1 MNLPIFNCN
10 TEFFFTLRAKNIQ
23 NKARINEDPKDAMLR
38 EFQREIE
45 ELKRQ
50 LEEGSGGEEGGEEEE
65 GGGGS
70 GRRRRKEKKRAGEC
84 EREISPPATRC
95 WLTAGSA
102 GISPRAAAKVREQL
116 ERERAELLKKTGLAK
131 EERDLTRQELERK
144 EGELVKAQ

>member
-1 MNLPIFNCN
+1 MYKKNLLIFNRN
-10 TEFFFTLRAKNIQ
+10 TEIFFVHRAKNIQ

-50 LEEGSGGEEGGEEEE
+50 LEEGSGGEEGEEEE

-95 WLTAGSA
+95 WLQ
-102 GISPRAAAKVREQL
+102 VVL
-116 ERERAELLKKTGLAK
+116 ESLQERQPK
-131 EERDLTRQELERK
+131 
-144 EGELVKAQ
+144 